1 MPYKGCLIQES
12 RVRVDTD
19 FKLIK
24 QMRQGDEA
32 AFDLFIHKYYPDI
45 LRYCTY
51 HCRDSEEA
59 KDLTQDTFLR
69 FFSGF
74 ASYSH
79 RGKAKNSLYTI
90 AGNLCKNNYRKA
102 RGQPLDSIG
111 EEQLS
116 ESPEDVLA
124 TQITVRTCLDG
135 LSEELREVIILYYYQ
150 ELKQTEIAEVLGI
163 GLPLV
168 KYRLKKAK
176 EQLQKMLRTEG
187 LHGS

>member
-1 MPYKGCLIQES
+1 M
-12 RVRVDTD
+12 DTD

-32 AFDLFIHKYYPDI
+32 AFDLFIHKYYSDI

-51 HCRDSEEA
+51 HCHDSEEA

-79 RGKAKNSLYTI
+79 RGKAKNYLYTI
-90 AGNLCKNNYRKA
+90 AGNLCKNYYRQP

-111 EEQLS
+111 EELLS
-116 ESPEDVLA
+116 ESV
-124 TQITVRTCLDG
+124 
-135 LSEELREVIILYYYQ
+135 
-150 ELKQTEIAEVLGI
+150 
-163 GLPLV
+163 
-168 KYRLKKAK
+168 
-176 EQLQKMLRTEG
+176 
-187 LHGS
+187 

>member
-1 MPYKGCLIQES
+1 M
-12 RVRVDTD
+12 DTD

-24 QMRQGDEA
+24 RMRQGDES
-32 AFDLFIHKYYPDI
+32 AFDIFIHKYYTDI

-51 HCRDSEEA
+51 HCSDSEEA
-59 KDLTQDTFLR
+59 KDLTQETFLR

-79 RGKAKNSLYTI
+79 KGKVKNFLYTI
-90 AGNLCKNNYRKA
+90 AGNLCKNYYKQV

-111 EEQLS
+111 EKLLC
-116 ESPEDVLA
+116 ESPEDALS
-124 TQITVRTCLDG
+124 TQITVHMCLDR
-135 LSEELREVIILYYYQ
+135 LPDELREVIILYYYQ
-150 ELKQTEIAEVLGI
+150 DLKQTEIANVLGI

-176 EQLQKMLRTEG
+176 EQLEKMLRTEG
-187 LHGS
+187 

>member
-1 MPYKGCLIQES
+1 M
-12 RVRVDTD
+12 DTD

-24 QMRQGDEA
+24 QMHQGDEA
-32 AFDLFIHKYYPDI
+32 AFDLFIHKYYSDI

-51 HCRDSEEA
+51 HCHDSEEA

-79 RGKAKNSLYTI
+79 R
-90 AGNLCKNNYRKA
+90 NLCKNYYRQP

-111 EEQLS
+111 EELLS
-116 ESPEDVLA
+116 ESPEDALS
-124 TQITVRTCLDG
+124 TQITVRTCLDR
-135 LSEELREVIILYYYQ
+135 LSEEFREVIILYYYQ
-150 ELKQTEIAEVLGI
+150 DLKQNEIADVLGI
-163 GLPLV
+163 SLPLV

-176 EQLQKMLRTEG
+176 EQLQQMLRTEG
-187 LHGS
+187 SHGY

>member
-1 MPYKGCLIQES
+1 M
-12 RVRVDTD
+12 DTD

-32 AFDLFIHKYYPDI
+32 AFDLFIHKYYSDI

-51 HCRDSEEA
+51 HCHDSEEA

-79 RGKAKNSLYTI
+79 RGKAKNYLYTI
-90 AGNLCKNNYRKA
+90 AGNLCKNYYRQP
-102 RGQPLDSIG
+102 RGQPLDSFG
-111 EEQLS
+111 EELLS
-116 ESPEDVLA
+116 ESPEDALS
-124 TQITVRTCLDG
+124 TQITVRTCLDR
-135 LSEELREVIILYYYQ
+135 LSEEFREVIILYYYQ
-150 ELKQTEIAEVLGI
+150 DLKQNEIADVLGI
-163 GLPLV
+163 SLPLV

-176 EQLQKMLRTEG
+176 EQLQQMLRTEG
-187 LHGS
+187 SHGY